1 MTNQPDVS
9 VIVPVYN
16 VERYLPECIESLIK
30 QTYKNIEIILVD
42 DGSTDSSGKICD
54 QYAETDKRIKVI
66 HKKNER
72 QHIAR
77 RAGLQVATA
86 PYIIFSDADDYF
98 TNDAIESLY
107 ANMKK
112 YQSDM
117 VYPAKEIFLYKKKA
131 KEITTIPKIDAKIVF
146 KDNFPMKMRALWG
159 ILYKREIITNA
170 FNLIPAFKDHEDFPV
185 FTYYLSQIKEISII
199 NHPIYIYRQR
209 KTSWAHSFI
218 NDKEGIVSLWKYYN
232 HDLNLYIDQKDRE
245 YLRKIL
251 WNDSMK
257 LISFSKNPRK
267 EKREIESELGKFHI
281 NLGKSSKKGKIRNII
296 FFCNFF
302 LLLKIIFCLYKIRQ
316 KNYLCD

>member
-9 VIVPVYN
+9 IIVPVYN
-16 VERYLPECIESLIK
+16 VEKYLPECIESLVN
-30 QTYKNIEIILVD
+30 QTHKNIEIILID
-42 DGSTDSSGKICD
+42 DGSTDLSSQICD
-54 QYAETDKRIKVI
+54 QYAEADKRIKVI
-66 HKKNER
+66 HKKNEG
-72 QHIAR
+72 QHKAR
-77 RAGLQVATA
+77 IAGLQVTTA

-107 ANMKK
+107 ANMKE

-131 KEITTIPKIDAKIVF
+131 KEVTTIPKIDTKLVL
-146 KDNFPMKMRALWG
+146 KDNFPIKMRGLCG
-159 ILYKREIITNA
+159 ILYKRKIIANA

-209 KTSWAHSFI
+209 KTSWSHSFI

-267 EKREIESELGKFHI
+267 EKREIKSELGKFHI
-281 NLGKSSKKGKIRNII
+281 NLGKSSKKGKIRDII

-302 LLLKIIFCLYKIRQ
+302 LLLKIIFCLYNLKQ
-316 KNYLCD
+316 GKHLFD